1 MTIDELLSRGVEE
14 IIVESSLES
23 RLKSGKLRIK
33 MGFDPTKP
41 DLHLG
46 HVVGLK
52 ILKQLQ
58 EMGHKII
65 FLIGDYTVRIGDPS
79 GRNVSRPIISEEE
92 IKENTNTYFKQVSLI
107 LDTKK
112 VEIRRNSEWFEKINL
127 AELINLAGKLTVAQI
142 IERDDFQKRMKS
154 GHDIGLHEMLYPL
167 MQAYDSVILKADVEF
182 GGTDQKFNMLAG
194 RALQKKMD
202 QKPQD
207 IVMVKLL
214 IGLDGKDKMSKS
226 LGNYIAISDAPSEMY
241 GKIMSIPDDLILH
254 YYELCTDVSVE
265 AIKIIKKELNPPAG
279 GGKNPRDVKAELAK
293 VIVETY
299 YTADDAE
306 KASLE
311 FDQVFSKRGKPSEI
325 KTKKI
330 TKNNIALEDLLMD
343 IELASSK
350 SEARRLIEQGG
361 VELDEEKITDPK
373 KTIEIKEG
381 MVIKVGKRN
390 FVKLKR

>member
-1 MTIDELLSRGVEE
+1 M
-14 IIVESSLES
+14 
-23 RLKSGKLRIK
+23 
-33 MGFDPTKP
+33 
-41 DLHLG
+41 
-46 HVVGLK
+46 
-52 ILKQLQ
+52 
-58 EMGHKII
+58 
-65 FLIGDYTVRIGDPS
+65 
-79 GRNVSRPIISEEE
+79 
-92 IKENTNTYFKQVSLI
+92 
-107 LDTKK
+107 
-112 VEIRRNSEWFEKINL
+112 
-127 AELINLAGKLTVAQI
+127 
-142 IERDDFQKRMKS
+142 
-154 GHDIGLHEMLYPL
+154 
-167 MQAYDSVILKADVEF
+167 
-182 GGTDQKFNMLAG
+182 
-194 RALQKKMD
+194 
-202 QKPQD
+202 
-207 IVMVKLL
+207 
-214 IGLDGKDKMSKS
+214 
-226 LGNYIAISDAPSEMY
+226 
-241 GKIMSIPDDLILH
+241 
-254 YYELCTDVSVE
+254 
-265 AIKIIKKELNPPAG
+265 NPPAG